1 MPLALPTLLLTIAG
15 ARAAPQPWDRPPVAP
30 PAHVARDPFLSRWHR
45 ATADVVDENVWF
57 RDLSTTLDVQ
67 WRVEQLGLAQP
78 PGDAL
83 RDRALEQAVAGTYL
97 GWDRAIRQWM
107 QSTDALS
114 ALYGV
119 GSALSRPALRVEAGP
134 EGRRLRPPDEAAAR
148 NADAARAAIDQ
159 GPTAGGRARPALQL
173 GSALTF
179 VELPRGAEALSTA
192 QGPQLRASA
201 QTYVQA
207 WAMGVDAARLEAAV
221 RAAERPLARPPSFA
235 VRAIAREGLGAR
247 AALVGEA
254 SVEPTRPRRSAAVR
268 AAGELRLQPQ
278 GSWWLRATVGQAPG
292 APLAGPVQ
300 YAELGLRA
308 NLGWRAPQ
316 HVDRWTL
323 GQQPLSAPHSGLALH
338 PESPARPAPPP
349 AVPAVRH
356 ADPPGSASGTGRN
369 LTKGRR

>member
-1 MPLALPTLLLTIAG
+1 MPLALLLLLTA
-15 ARAAPQPWDRPPVAP
+15 AAALAAPQPWDRPPVAP
-30 PAHVARDPFLSRWHR
+30 PTRDARDPFLSRWHR

-57 RDLSTTLDVQ
+57 RALSADLDVR
-67 WRVEQLGLAQP
+67 WRVDQLGLARP
-78 PGDAL
+78 ADAAL
-83 RDRALEQAVAGTYL
+83 RDRTLEQAIAGTYL
-97 GWDRAIRQWM
+97 GWDRAVRQWM
-107 QSTDALS
+107 QTTDALS

-159 GPTAGGRARPALQL
+159 GPAPGARPRPALQL
-173 GSALTF
+173 GSAVTF
-179 VELPRGAEALSTA
+179 VELPRGAEALSAA

-201 QTYVQA
+201 QTYLQA
-207 WAMGVDAARLEAAV
+207 WALGVDAARLEAAV
-221 RAAERPLARPPSFA
+221 RAAERPLARPPSLA

-254 SVEPTRPRRSAAVR
+254 SVEPARPRRSAAVR
-268 AAGELRLQPQ
+268 AAAEVRLQPQ
-278 GSWWLRATVGQAPG
+278 GSWWLRATAGQAPG
-292 APLAGPVQ
+292 GPVTGPIQ
-300 YAELGLRA
+300 FAELGLRA

-323 GQQPLSAPHSGLALH
+323 GQQPMSAPHAGLALH
-338 PESPARPAPPP
+338 PGTGQRPAPPP
-349 AVPAVRH
+349 AVPALRH
-356 ADPPGSASGTGRN
+356 ADPPAPGGEGRPS